1 MNFPCQLVGWHIFRC
16 YFGFR
21 EGTTGSFMDA
31 PPHVLQKTSIS
42 LQPIHGLSF
51 QSYFLDETITHTIVS
66 STSLQRAVSFG
77 EPTGGHPSPK
87 NSPNKTTTC
96 AKKSTTPMNKK
107 QIYIINMHLSQ
118 FIHSWNVFPQ
128 TTQPTMPPKKLLW
141 MCCLFFCFGSGWIIS
156 NQSWWHLVK
165 FPLLLI
171 HSWVR
176 PSYGGPTVGNVG
188 IFLVD
193 ESCASNILLA
203 CRIWHW
209 MDLTYTYFYI
219 TSSDYFCIGQV
230 GWSWTCLMSLCQ
242 LIFGKFSKIYMFN
255 VPHIWLKF
263 LVWCDNVI

>member
-1 MNFPCQLVGWHIFRC
+1 MCKKKHN
-16 YFGFR
+16 
-21 EGTTGSFMDA
+21 A
-31 PPHVLQKTSIS
+31 NQK
-42 LQPIHGLSF
+42 
-51 QSYFLDETITHTIVS
+51 
-66 STSLQRAVSFG
+66 
-77 EPTGGHPSPK
+77 
-87 NSPNKTTTC
+87 NK
-96 AKKSTTPMNKK
+96 S
-107 QIYIINMHLSQ
+107 IYIANMNLSQ

-128 TTQPTMPPKKLLW
+128 TTQPNMPPKKLLW

-188 IFLVD
+188 FFWWMKVVPQT
-193 ESCASNILLA
+193 SCGLIGFDIAW
-203 CRIWHW
+203 IWHI
-209 MDLTYTYFYI
+209 YIYI